1 MQPYCSHRLWY
12 FAWHSE
18 APIYLPGVENPNS
31 GDTRYSEH
39 HSKRLAHDCRKKI
52 FTVLT
57 SPHVNKDARE
67 QFEIRT
73 HSRLMDIKDLTP
85 ETIDRLMFL
94 ELPSGVNVEVKL

>member
-1 MQPYCSHRLWY
+1 ML
-12 FAWHSE
+12 
-18 APIYLPGVENPNS
+18 
-31 GDTRYSEH
+31 
-39 HSKRLAHDCRKKI
+39 KLAILHCTALLCMLIFLVIKTGEKSLVHCCRKKI

>member
-1 MQPYCSHRLWY
+1 MLNSTDGKHCHKKT
-12 FAWHSE
+12 FFSE
-18 APIYLPGVENPNS
+18 RMTAS
-31 GDTRYSEH
+31 
-39 HSKRLAHDCRKKI
+39 CRRKI

>member
-1 MQPYCSHRLWY
+1 MSRENNSSYEYHLVADIECR
-12 FAWHSE
+12 FAFPCLE
-18 APIYLPGVENPNS
+18 RKALIKQGKINEN
-31 GDTRYSEH
+31 DIC
-39 HSKRLAHDCRKKI
+39 LCRKKI

-67 QFEIRT
+67 QFEIRI

>member
-1 MQPYCSHRLWY
+1 MS
-12 FAWHSE
+12 
-18 APIYLPGVENPNS
+18 
-31 GDTRYSEH
+31 
-39 HSKRLAHDCRKKI
+39 CRKKV

-67 QFEIRT
+67 QFEIRI